1 MAEFLSVREN
11 LGENTSC
18 THRHLWRA
26 RCELVCVYATG
37 AVWDV
42 ACGLLLVQG
51 MCDAAC
57 SLVPVNEVCRES
69 TIKSS
74 RQPVCRESCFDFR
87 LRTRDVRA
95 GVCGPRA
102 AHGRW
107 SRDAR
112 EPGKD
117 VNGPRVR
124 RRASRKAS
132 GPRGATGDGGLD
144 AATACDDLSDSPT
157 ASQWRT
163 SSFPHVASRRRPAAV
178 ISD

>member
-1 MAEFLSVREN
+1 LAEFLSVREN

-87 LRTRDVRA
+87 LRTSAPVCVAPEPRMDDGAATRESRGKMLTARACDGGRA
-95 GVCGPRA
+95 GRRA
-102 AHGRW
+102 GRG
-107 SRDAR
+107 AR
-112 EPGKD
+112 RATEAST
-117 VNGPRVR
+117 R
-124 RRASRKAS
+124 RRL
-132 GPRGATGDGGLD
+132 AT
-144 AATACDDLSDSPT
+144 TSPT
-157 ASQWRT
+157 VRLPPSGARRRSRT
-163 SSFPHVASRRRPAAV
+163 SLHVADRPL
-178 ISD
+178 